1 MVLENHIG
9 KMEIFGKMVNSRMV
23 ICKKESY
30 TIQKELKNTKVSWL
44 IMIMKAKGLCF
55 GKMETSAAMVY
66 GKITLL

>member
-1 MVLENHIG
+1 MVLVKCIG

-23 ICKKESY
+23 IYKKESN
-30 TIQKELKNTKVSWL
+30 TIQTELKYTKVSSL
-44 IMIMKAKGLCF
+44 MIILKAKGLCF